1 MLLVFLFS
9 CAFGLG
15 SWFGVRC
22 FCVSDTYLDF
32 GSSSTPYK
40 IGTLTKLP
48 SVGAVWNNN
57 SPHLVCMFC
66 VGPAVSKLALLGL
79 DTPISVT
86 SVILACDMEF
96 RDFSFGVGDLA
107 PPVAIQNLQKSWAMF
122 LSSPPHSVK
131 VGYSGIGSLHYSVS
145 DSLLLAN
152 PHTGFHYLPHP

>member
-9 CAFGLG
+9 YAFGLG
-15 SWFGVRC
+15 LWFGVCC

-32 GSSSTPYK
+32 ESSSTTYK

-48 SVGAVWNNN
+48 SVGAMWNNN

-66 VGPAVSKLALLGL
+66 VGPAVSEPALLGL

-86 SVILACDMEF
+86 SVILTCDMEF

-107 PPVAIQNLQKSWAMF
+107 PPMAIQNL
-122 LSSPPHSVK
+122 
-131 VGYSGIGSLHYSVS
+131 
-145 DSLLLAN
+145 
-152 PHTGFHYLPHP
+152 